1 MVGGPSIRED
11 VSMTRSGGRKR
22 AVRKLPECSRQKIKG
37 RSKPIQLN
45 FYDEAEVKET
55 DSRVPRELS
64 EKKKQDSSSEA
75 STSRGAK
82 AARGLKKML
91 DRVPKALGI
100 GQKNSRRV
108 SVSPSLGNISELSAR
123 GFLKRRASSIL
134 GRGKEKRSK
143 AAEKSNEA
151 PGSSIDM
158 NLGTINNS
166 QKHISNGGTGTETH
180 FNDVEGNQRPRVSNP
195 AQAEVGYDRAIN
207 TNECEEHGSFGCD
220 VVAEVEN
227 DQEEV
232 FPSNLEVAGD
242 DDVVEEVAREESR
255 DEEVLLHDHSHSSQV
270 NNSSGQIKE
279 FHIMMQL

>member
-55 DSRVPRELS
+55 DSRVLRELS

-166 QKHISNGGTGTETH
+166 QKHISKGGTGTETQ
-180 FNDVEGNQRPRVSNP
+180 D
-195 AQAEVGYDRAIN
+195 
-207 TNECEEHGSFGCD
+207 
-220 VVAEVEN
+220 
-227 DQEEV
+227 
-232 FPSNLEVAGD
+232 
-242 DDVVEEVAREESR
+242 
-255 DEEVLLHDHSHSSQV
+255 
-270 NNSSGQIKE
+270 
-279 FHIMMQL
+279 